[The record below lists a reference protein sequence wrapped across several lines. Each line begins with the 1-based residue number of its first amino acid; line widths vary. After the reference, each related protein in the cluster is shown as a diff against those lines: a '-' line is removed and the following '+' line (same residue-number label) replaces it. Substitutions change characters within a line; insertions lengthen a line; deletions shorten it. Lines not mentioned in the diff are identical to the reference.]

1 MTEKQIA
8 ERQMRALESISA
20 SMKEMVRVMV
30 ATQGTLV
37 DVGKLL
43 KDFQESDLTIKV
55 DASQLDLPLETEEL
69 PLRWGHETVG
79 TAKVQRDDSGNLM
92 VTGIVT
98 DDRLHEVLQEN
109 VKYFGR
115 RDGD

>member
-1 MTEKQIA
+1 MSVSVEIRQAKAMEDMAKNVAEMTKAVKRLSE
-8 ERQMRALESISA
+8 
-20 SMKEMVRVMV
+20 
-30 ATQGTLV
+30 TLV
-37 DVGKLL
+37 DIGKMFKGALE
-43 KDFQESDLTIKV
+43 DSE
-55 DASQLDLPLETEEL
+55 DLPLETEEL

-98 DDRLHEVLQEN
+98 DERLHEVLQDN
-109 VKYFGR
+109 VKYFSQ